1 MKKTLFALALAGVF
15 AGAAQAQSHVT
26 VYGIVDT
33 GIAKQTGKDTYMT
46 HNYESSLG
54 FRGPDDLGN
63 GDKAMFQL
71 EHRLNL
77 NDGLRRQSRHRLV
90 RGSQC
95 RNRHPV
101 RNVPF
106 GPGG

>member
-15 AGAAQAQSHVT
+15 AGTAQAQSHVT

-54 FRGPDDLGN
+54 FRGTEYS
-63 GDKAMFQL
+63 ATAT
-71 EHRLNL
+71 
-77 NDGLRRQSRHRLV
+77 RRCS
-90 RGSQC
+90 SW
-95 RNRHPV
+95 NIA
-101 RNVPF
+101 
-106 GPGG
+106 